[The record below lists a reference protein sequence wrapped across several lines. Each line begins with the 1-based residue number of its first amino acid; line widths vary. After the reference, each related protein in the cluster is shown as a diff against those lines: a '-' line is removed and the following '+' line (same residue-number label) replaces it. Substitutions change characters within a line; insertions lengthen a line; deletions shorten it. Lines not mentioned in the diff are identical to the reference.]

1 MPASLIR
8 DREMSRVWANT
19 HLAAYRRNDHWFRY
33 EARVGGMKSDTARNT
48 HSATAHLHA
57 RWRTL
62 KHPIAWSLVFSAG
75 LHAALL
81 SSADRLHPSD
91 PMPLALATDVQ
102 AVITIESQVLGSAI
116 TRVSA
121 ASHSKSLE
129 PTLSAM
135 QSQYKRLRQAVDSQT
150 QNIVFMKQRNRLQAS
165 KIEKLQRKEATTTRD
180 NSRLRHEITRHT
192 RSQKTLQTQHKELTL
207 SHQRTLA
214 QNAALHQTS
223 SRQEQ
228 AHRAQVEEHQQLK
241 SQALSQTEQIAAARE
256 RETLIR
262 LDHTRL
268 TESVATLETSNHSL
282 RNATWELESNKQLL
296 EDAAT
301 ENTRQNNV
309 LRAQLAA
316 ISTTSRREEARHKNE
331 LEQVMRKLNAL
342 TKHHTAA
349 LRLADALRAEL
360 KTDQSNRTG
369 ARDATRAQLAL
380 AHTENKQLRAHQ
392 QQTTDQVR
400 RAGITENKLKAE
412 IERLE
417 KMLPAT
423 ATRRPT
429 PTTRTP
435 TTVTASPPLG
445 NALSNHQPRPV
456 AGNPKPVYP
465 RLAIKQRLQGD
476 VILTV
481 SIQPT
486 GAVSKVT
493 LKRGSGSKLLDNA
506 AMDAVRHWRYE
517 PLPETALPESR
528 SDDIPINFRL
538 NSKT

>member
-48 HSATAHLHA
+48 HSATARPHA
-57 RWRTL
+57 RWRTV

-75 LHAALL
+75 LHAALF
-81 SSADRLHPSD
+81 SGADRLHPSD

-102 AVITIESQVLGSAI
+102 AVITIESQVMGSEI

-129 PTLSAM
+129 PTLSAL

-150 QNIVFMKQRNRLQAS
+150 QKVVVMKQHNRLQAQR
-165 KIEKLQRKEATTTRD
+165 IESLQREKATMTRD
-180 NSRLRHEITRHT
+180 NSRLRLEITRQT
-192 RSQKTLQTQHKELTL
+192 RSQKALQAQHKELTL
-207 SHQRTLA
+207 SPQSTLA
-214 QNAALHQTS
+214 QNAQLHQTS
-223 SRQEQ
+223 NHQKQ
-228 AHRAQVEEHQQLK
+228 AHRAQVEEHQKLK
-241 SQALSQTEQIAAARE
+241 SQADQIAAAKE
-256 RETLIR
+256 RETLIK
-262 LDHTRL
+262 LGHTRL
-268 TESVATLETSNHSL
+268 TESVATLEASNHSL
-282 RNATWELESNKQLL
+282 RNATRELESSKQLL
-296 EDAAT
+296 EDAAA
-301 ENTRQNNV
+301 ESTRQNNV

-316 ISTTSRREEARHKNE
+316 ISTTSRQEEARHKNE
-331 LEQVMRKLNAL
+331 LERMMQDVNVL

-349 LRLADALRAEL
+349 TQLADTLRAEL
-360 KTDQSNRTG
+360 KRDQSNRTEE
-369 ARDATRAQLAL
+369 RHATRAQLAL

-392 QQTTDQVR
+392 QQTTDRVR
-400 RAGITENKLKAE
+400 RAGITEKKLRTE

-417 KMLPAT
+417 KMPPAN
-423 ATRRPT
+423 ANRRPA
-429 PTTRTP
+429 PTTRAT
-435 TTVTASPPLG
+435 TTVTASTPLG
-445 NALSNHQPRPV
+445 NASSNHQPRPV

-465 RLAIKQRLQGD
+465 RLARQKGLQGD

-486 GAVSKVT
+486 GAVSTVT
-493 LKRGSGSKLLDNA
+493 LKRSSGFKLLDSA

-538 NSKT
+538 KPKT

>member
-1 MPASLIR
+1 
-8 DREMSRVWANT
+8 MSRVWANT

-33 EARVGGMKSDTARNT
+33 EARVGGMKSDTLRNT
-48 HSATAHLHA
+48 LSATVRPHA
-57 RWRTL
+57 WWRTV

-75 LHAALL
+75 LHAALF
-81 SSADRLHPSD
+81 SGADRLHPSD

-102 AVITIESQVLGSAI
+102 AVITIESQVMGSEI

-135 QSQYKRLRQAVDSQT
+135 QSQYKRLRQALDSQT
-150 QNIVFMKQRNRLQAS
+150 QNIVVMKQRNRLQAS
-165 KIEKLQRKEATTTRD
+165 RIEKLQRKEATITRD
-180 NSRLRHEITRHT
+180 NSRLRHEITRQT
-192 RSQKTLQTQHKELTL
+192 RSQKALQAQHKELTL
-207 SHQRTLA
+207 SQQTTLA

-228 AHRAQVEEHQQLK
+228 AHRAQVEKHQQLK
-241 SQALSQTEQIAAARE
+241 SQALSQTNQIAAAKE
-256 RETLIR
+256 RETLIK

-268 TESVATLETSNHSL
+268 TESVATLEASNHSL
-282 RNATWELESNKQLL
+282 RNATWELESSKQLL

-301 ENTRQNNV
+301 ENTRQNNI

-316 ISTTSRREEARHKNE
+316 ISTTSGREEARHKNE

-349 LRLADALRAEL
+349 TRLADALRAEL
-360 KTDQSNRTG
+360 KTDQSNRTE
-369 ARDATRAQLAL
+369 ARDATRAPLAL
-380 AHTENKQLRAHQ
+380 AHTENKQLQAHQ

-400 RAGITENKLKAE
+400 RASITEKKLKAE

-417 KMLPAT
+417 KMLPANAKRHPT
-423 ATRRPT
+423 PTTRT

-456 AGNPKPVYP
+456 AGNPKPIYP
-465 RLAIKQRLQGD
+465 RLAINRRLQGD

-493 LKRGSGSKLLDNA
+493 LKRGSGFKLLDNA

>member
-1 MPASLIR
+1 
-8 DREMSRVWANT
+8 
-19 HLAAYRRNDHWFRY
+19 
-33 EARVGGMKSDTARNT
+33 MKSDTVRNT
-48 HSATAHLHA
+48 YAATADLHT
-57 RWRTL
+57 RWQTL
-62 KHPIAWSLVFSAG
+62 KHPIVWSLVLSAG
-75 LHAALL
+75 LHAALFAG
-81 SSADRLHPSD
+81 ADRLHPSD
-91 PMPLALATDVQ
+91 PMPLALATDMQ
-102 AVITIESQVLGSAI
+102 AVITIESQVMGSEI

-121 ASHSKSLE
+121 ASHSESLE
-129 PTLSAM
+129 PALSAM
-135 QSQYKRLRQAVDSQT
+135 QSQYKRLRQALDSQT
-150 QNIVFMKQRNRLQAS
+150 QNIVVMKQRNRLQAS
-165 KIEKLQRKEATTTRD
+165 RIEKLQRKEATITRD
-180 NSRLRHEITRHT
+180 NSRLRHEITRQT
-192 RSQKTLQTQHKELTL
+192 RSQKALQAQHKELTL
-207 SHQRTLA
+207 SQQTTLA

-228 AHRAQVEEHQQLK
+228 AHRAQVEKHQQLK
-241 SQALSQTEQIAAARE
+241 SQALSQTNQIAAAKE
-256 RETLIR
+256 RETLIK

-268 TESVATLETSNHSL
+268 TESVATLEASNYSL
-282 RNATWELESNKQLL
+282 RNATWELESSKQLL

-316 ISTTSRREEARHKNE
+316 ISTTSGREEARHKNE

-349 LRLADALRAEL
+349 TRLADALRAEL
-360 KTDQSNRTG
+360 KTDQSNRTE

-380 AHTENKQLRAHQ
+380 AHTENKQLRAHH

-400 RAGITENKLKAE
+400 RASITEKKLKAE

-417 KMLPAT
+417 KMLPAN
-423 ATRRPT
+423 ATLHPT

-445 NALSNHQPRPV
+445 NALSNHQPRQV

-465 RLAIKQRLQGD
+465 SLAIKRRLQGD
-476 VILTV
+476 VMLTV

-493 LKRGSGSKLLDNA
+493 LKRGSGFKLLDNA

-528 SDDIPINFRL
+528 SDDIPVNFRL
-538 NSKT
+538 GSKT